1 MRFSHQPH
9 NLRFA
14 LAKLLLCIACL
25 AGGILSAHADDF
37 KVTEKVPGGG
47 TVQANLTT
55 SGSTVTIPLS
65 SVSAL
70 SGPCYMRIVLMDIK
84 TLKPLY
90 EASKTC
96 FSYNTQN
103 ALLFQQTD
111 YGLIQFPRYG
121 FTRTKQDVTL
131 TKPDGKEWTD
141 VMVAVLYYN
150 LSTIYSSQTGA
161 NNYIKEQNAAN
172 QVGIQGTTYTAGA
185 DGVSYESSVMN
196 IKSDPTHFAHVI
208 YYTINQTTTPTKYY
222 TPYEGIV
229 SEPGDFETNAAGLQR
244 QHAHKWE
251 YTIYVEKTAGNQVT
265 LKCPVVEGDALEYG
279 VYWRWYDNNTFRAN
293 AQLSGYS
300 NSSLLKNN
308 VRYDE
313 DGTSIG
319 LMCCNTTTT
328 NPTFN
333 NSAATIYTLPT
344 DVDNWTGADIAVDC
358 GRYSDW
364 GETFYTWHEPTLSM
378 RYIFHIRP
386 AEEIAENIKAAI
398 KTGTLYE
405 DNRTIT
411 VPLKQTGTDASG
423 NATYSNSTYATLRL
437 DVRDIN
443 NYWFY
448 PFQSDDIFSSSIT
461 DANFSSTMDK
471 CQSVSWV
478 VMTRVNG
485 ELYYK
490 YIAKRDVPG
499 DWQRPIDVTYAF
511 HNLKQNDVLGT
522 YTSVSDASKTYT
534 VSTLETGRDYTIVV
548 YANGYNSYLTDG
560 YHNTT
565 YNETQAKLHTSP
577 IARFDIYF
585 VSASEPQTD
594 ATISEHRT
602 LQHLEDNYTRVGR
615 ISFDDYTGMTF
626 ITPTTAYQFGNAN
639 NNSYSGHLTWDNT
652 YYGLVSPELQSLGY
666 NNYNW
671 GNFQF
676 SPLHGDYILVK
687 SANLANV
694 SQYNAGYQ
702 WWISKEVHDR
712 TYINSNGK
720 RSGYFLYIDAADE
733 ARPIASLDFEANLC
747 AGATLMFTANVVDLT
762 SNAEHPQ
769 LTFKL
774 YGLKTDAD
782 GNVISRNLV
791 QTFASGD
798 FSSFGASEQGTWY
811 QIFAKT
817 FVQPGIQA
825 DEYQKFS
832 VSVVNACKNTNGADY
847 AIDDVRFYVANDQVE
862 VLQTSE
868 QADVCNKKDN
878 GAYLKFRMDYN
889 MVKTFMNVNDRGKPI
904 FFRIC
909 DESGKP
915 VETNYPEDDR
925 HTVYVDGDGNKYC
938 SFFLSSTDADNAA
951 YIDNDVYG
959 YRRLILA
966 DMFFELDPQK
976 NYYVS
981 VALPNESFDATTGT
995 YSYTPDTWG
1004 APSNTCSIYSQIVSI
1019 SYEDYAITS
1028 TNGSAT
1034 GTYFAECGETDI
1046 TLNLTAK
1053 LSIPDAVYGG
1063 RKTIDW
1069 KFDWFFASESVFNDC
1084 KSDLLP
1090 MMEHFREAY
1099 PNATSFDSSFNF
1111 GDDDNIV
1118 YGSGTPP
1125 MKTDGTKVTNSADIS
1140 DTDTWIFSPD
1150 EWLQLS
1156 LWTNEGDVTVGNG
1169 SIFFLN
1175 SATFNRTL
1183 ITKSTEDVRINVY
1196 LVPIKGVY
1204 TDPKTGMK
1212 YHICTDALPSSITL
1226 AHNSPKLDLGF
1237 PEVAY
1242 PDDWEGQGKNVRL
1255 GLHHLNAF
1263 KNGTLLRIPVHGYR
1277 DGKKNESATR
1287 NNISFE
1293 EDNGNNEA
1301 LASCIRLVSTND
1313 PTVKISDLIAGYNID
1328 GPKVGE
1334 VVNTIGTKPELSATD
1349 SYVVL
1354 DFSKN
1359 TEKREVTT
1367 TDDAGNTTTT
1377 YEDFTTDITFHEGY
1391 EYTFRITYHD
1401 ATDVIGNGDAVCYG
1415 KTDLT
1420 FKVIPEY
1427 VTWTD
1432 AVSFNTNW
1440 NNDGNWRRSSKAE
1453 LNKDT
1458 EGQNSDNYQDYG
1470 TDVAGVQQ
1478 APGSDRSCTPQNY
1491 VPMKFTKVTILPGTS
1506 APLLGSFSYDQH
1518 EGIITTESLLNPN
1531 LEKATDYIN
1540 YDLMVTEDVTTEG
1553 GKQYYDVERF
1563 YANTCKDVYF
1573 RNNPEST
1580 TGTEGE
1586 LRNQHYLTYHKAW
1599 VDFSLPADRW
1609 SIFSAPLHN
1618 VYAGDFYAPHATAKQ
1633 QTEAFQDI
1641 NFGDGTGAYNRVKLP
1656 VYQRTWYDANAR
1668 VVTADGND
1676 YTANV
1681 PYSPDSTRVDYV
1693 LSEWSH
1699 AYNDVEQLYGT
1710 AEGYSVRPIP
1720 ADDEQTWTLF
1730 RLPKAD
1736 TSFDYY
1742 DRNGVKKDG
1751 KTGTP
1756 ADRSLNGKLI
1766 TTHSTTDNPL
1776 QLNGIV
1782 EVQPTEAQRTQNYYL
1797 MGNPYMASLDM
1808 QRFFHDNAQLL
1819 PKYWT
1824 IEDGELKAHAS
1835 DDLGEIAPLQAFFV
1849 EASTGTLLAN
1859 VTFMPSQCISSFST
1873 ASTTALTTTSVT
1885 LNVKG
1890 KHGKSTARIVLDAS
1904 ASDDYNDR
1912 EDVES
1917 IFDSNL
1923 TDAPQ
1928 IYTVSGS
1935 RAAAVN
1941 RRASLRNVP
1950 FGVEA
1955 ENDDEV
1961 TLSLGGLSGLTTPVY
1976 LYDAKTDR
1984 SQLLT
1989 DSTAV
1994 TISTNAAGRYFL
2006 TSALKEKEADATALR
2021 CYSVTPG
2028 HVVAATSADDR
2039 LTSIDIYD
2047 MTGRF
2052 LYSREAN
2059 TAVQEFLLSRGI
2071 YLITLTSEQ
2080 VPEGRT
2086 FKLIVK

>member
-1 MRFSHQPH
+1 MRFSLQPH
-9 NLRFA
+9 TLRFA
-14 LAKLLLCIACL
+14 LAKLLLCIACFS
-25 AGGILSAHADDF
+25 GGFISANADDF

-47 TVQANLTT
+47 TIQANLTT

-65 SVSAL
+65 NVTAL
-70 SGPCYMRIVLMDIK
+70 TGPCYMRIVLMDIK
-84 TLKPLY
+84 TLEPLY

-96 FSYNTQN
+96 LKPANSNPRD
-103 ALLFQQTD
+103 LFQQTD

-121 FTRTKQDVTL
+121 DTRTQQNVTL
-131 TKPDGKEWTD
+131 TKPDGKAWTD

-150 LSTIYSSQTGA
+150 LQADFNNQTGA
-161 NNYIKEQNAAN
+161 NNYIKEQNAAH
-172 QVGIQGTTYTAGA
+172 QVGIQGTTYTAKA

-196 IKSDPTHFAHVI
+196 IKSDPTHFGHVI
-208 YYTINQTTTPTKYY
+208 YYTINQTKTPTKYY

-244 QHAHKWE
+244 QRAHKWE
-251 YTIYVEKTAGNQVT
+251 YTLYVEKKAGNKVT
-265 LKCPVVEGDALEYG
+265 LKCPVVSGDALEYG
-279 VYWRWYDNNTFRAN
+279 IYWRWYDNNTFRAN
-293 AQLSGYS
+293 AQLSGPSGTSLS
-300 NSSLLKNN
+300 NNLH
-308 VRYDE
+308 YDE

-328 NPTFN
+328 NPTFD
-333 NSAATIYTLPT
+333 NSASTIYTLPT
-344 DVDNWTGADIAVDC
+344 DIDNWTGADIAVDC

-386 AEEIAENIKAAI
+386 AEEIAQNIKAAI
-398 KTGTLYE
+398 KKGSVYE

-423 NATYSNSTYATLRL
+423 NATYSSSTYATLRL

-448 PFQSDDIFSSSIT
+448 PFQSDALFSSTVT
-461 DANFSSTMDK
+461 DANFSSTIDK

-478 VMTRVNG
+478 VMTRING

-490 YIAKRDVPG
+490 YIAQRVAREGDVK
-499 DWQRPIDVTYAF
+499 YAF
-511 HNLKQNDVLGT
+511 HNLYQNEVLGT
-522 YTSVSDASKTYT
+522 YTCVSNASKTT
-534 VSTLETGRDYTIVV
+534 TISTLETGRDYTIVV
-548 YANGYNSYLTDG
+548 YANGYNSELYDE
-560 YHNTT
+560 YHNTS
-565 YNETQAKLHTSP
+565 YDDTQARLHTSP
-577 IARFDIYF
+577 LARFDVYF
-585 VSASEPQTD
+585 VSASEPQSD

-615 ISFDDYTGMTF
+615 ISFDDYKGMTF
-626 ITPTTAYQFGNAN
+626 DAPTKAYRFGHSG
-639 NNSYSGHLTWDNT
+639 NNSYDGHLSWDNT
-652 YYGLVSPELQSLGY
+652 YYGLVSPELYRLGY
-666 NNYNW
+666 NHCNW
-671 GNFQF
+671 GEMGMA
-676 SPLHGDYILVK
+676 PLHGDYILVK
-687 SANLANV
+687 SANLTNV
-694 SQYNAGYQ
+694 SVTDGNVYRWYYG
-702 WWISKEVHDR
+702 SSPTVRDR
-712 TYINSNGK
+712 TYINTNGK
-720 RSGYFLYIDAADE
+720 RSGYFLYIDASDE

-762 SNAEHPQ
+762 SGAEHPQ

-774 YGLKTDAD
+774 YGLKTDAN

-798 FSSFGASEQGTWY
+798 FSSFGASTQGTWY

-832 VSVVNACKNTNGADY
+832 VSVVNACKNTSGADY

-862 VLQTSE
+862 VLQTSS
-868 QADVCNKKDN
+868 ADDVCDKKDN

-889 MVKTFMNVNDRGKPI
+889 MVKTFMNVNDRGKPL

-909 DESGKP
+909 DENGKP
-915 VETNYPEDDR
+915 VETNYPEDAR
-925 HTVYVDGDGNKYC
+925 HTVYTDTDGNKYC

-976 NYYVS
+976 NYYIS
-981 VALPNESFDATTGT
+981 VALPVESFDATTGT

-1004 APSNTCSIYSQIVSI
+1004 SPSNTCSIYSQIVSI
-1019 SYEDYAITS
+1019 SYEDYVITS

-1034 GTYFAECGETDI
+1034 GTYFAECGDTDI
-1046 TLNLTAK
+1046 TLNLSAK
-1053 LSIPDAVYGG
+1053 LSIPDAIYGG

-1069 KFDWFFASESVFNDC
+1069 KFDWFFASETIFNEC
-1084 KSDLLP
+1084 KTELLTIL
-1090 MMEHFREAY
+1090 EHFREAY
-1099 PNATSFDSSFNF
+1099 PNATSFDPTFDFDEDSNM
-1111 GDDDNIV
+1111 IV
-1118 YGSGTPP
+1118 GLGTPP
-1125 MKTDGTKVTNSADIS
+1125 MKTDGTKVTNSADVT
-1140 DTDTWIFSPD
+1140 DDDTWIFSPE

-1156 LWTNEGDVTVGNG
+1156 LWTNDGDVTVGNG
-1169 SIFFLN
+1169 SLFCLN
-1175 SATFNRTL
+1175 SATFNRSLFTSATDD
-1183 ITKSTEDVRINVY
+1183 IRMNVY
-1196 LVPIKGVY
+1196 LIPVKGVY
-1204 TDPKTGMK
+1204 TDTKTGMK
-1212 YHICTDALPSSITL
+1212 YHICTDALPSTVTL
-1226 AHNSPKLDLGF
+1226 SHNSPKLDLGF

-1255 GLHHLNAF
+1255 GLHHLNDF
-1263 KNGTLLRIPVHGYR
+1263 KAGKLLRIPVHGYR

-1301 LASCIRLVSTND
+1301 LASCIRLVYTND
-1313 PTVKISDLIAGYNID
+1313 PTVKISDLIAGYNIE

-1349 SYVVL
+1349 QYVVL

-1359 TEKREVTT
+1359 TEKREVTN
-1367 TDDAGNTTTT
+1367 TDDDGNTTTT
-1377 YEDFTTDITFHEGY
+1377 YEDYTANITYHEGY
-1391 EYTFRITYHD
+1391 EYRFRITYHD
-1401 ATDVIGNGDAVCYG
+1401 ATDVIGGGDAVCYG
-1415 KTDLT
+1415 HTDLS

-1427 VTWTD
+1427 VTWSD

-1458 EGQNSDNYQDYG
+1458 DGQNSDNYQDYG
-1470 TDVAGVQQ
+1470 TDVTGVQQ
-1478 APGSDRSCTPQNY
+1478 APGSDLSCTPQNY

-1506 APLLGSFSYDQH
+1506 APLLGNFTTDQH

-1531 LEKATDYIN
+1531 LDKATDYIN
-1540 YDLMVTEDVTTEG
+1540 YDLMVTEEITTEG
-1553 GKQYYDVERF
+1553 GKEYYDVERF

-1573 RNNPEST
+1573 RNNPENT
-1580 TGTEGE
+1580 TATEGE
-1586 LRNQHYLTYHKAW
+1586 LRNQHYLAYNKAW

-1609 SIFSAPLHN
+1609 SIFTSPLHN
-1618 VYAGDFYAPHATAKQ
+1618 VYAGDFYAPHATASQ
-1633 QTEAFQDI
+1633 TTEAFQDI
-1641 NFGDGTGAYNRVKLP
+1641 NFGDGTGAYNRVKFP
-1656 VYQRTWYDANAR
+1656 VYQRTWYDADAR

-1710 AEGYSVRPIP
+1710 AEGYSIRPIP
-1720 ADDEQTWTLF
+1720 ADDAQTWTLF

-1766 TTHSTTDNPL
+1766 TTHTTADDPQ
-1776 QLNGIV
+1776 QLNGVI
-1782 EVQPTEAQRTQNYYL
+1782 EITPSEAQRTQNYYL
-1797 MGNPYMASLDM
+1797 IGNPYMASLDM
-1808 QRFFHDNAQLL
+1808 QRFLNDNAQLL

-1859 VTFMPSQCISSFST
+1859 VTFMPSHCTSSFST

-1928 IYTVSGS
+1928 VYTVSGS
-1935 RAAAVN
+1935 RAAAIN
-1941 RRASLRNVP
+1941 RRASLHNVP

-1955 ENDDEV
+1955 EEDDEV
-1961 TLSLGGLSGLTTPVY
+1961 VLTPTGLSALSAPLY
-1976 LYDAKTDR
+1976 LYDAKTGK
-1984 SQLLT
+1984 SQLLK

-2006 TSALKEKEADATALR
+2006 TSSLKEKTADGTALR

-2039 LTSIDIYD
+2039 LTSVDIYD

-2052 LYSREAN
+2052 LYSREPNA
-2059 TAVQEFLLSRGI
+2059 AIHEFLLSRGI